1 MNKSKKI
8 YIDTSVISS
17 IFDQRTPE
25 RMSLTKKMWENID
38 DYEVYISNIVIDEL
52 KAAPEEK
59 RKKFMDVISDFE
71 ILEVTDEVKELA
83 DEYIKEEIFP
93 KKYYDDALHVAIAT
107 VNDIGYL
114 LSWNFKHLVK
124 VKTRKLVSLVNTKYD
139 YSSIEIIV
147 PPEL

>member
-1 MNKSKKI
+1 MNKSKRI
-8 YIDTSVISS
+8 YMDTSVISA

-59 RKKFMDVISDFE
+59 RKKFMDVISDFD

-83 DEYIKEEIFP
+83 ERLKG
-93 KKYYDDALHVAIAT
+93 L
-107 VNDIGYL
+107 
-114 LSWNFKHLVK
+114 
-124 VKTRKLVSLVNTKYD
+124 
-139 YSSIEIIV
+139 
-147 PPEL
+147 

>member
-1 MNKSKKI
+1 MNKSKRI
-8 YIDTSVISS
+8 YIDTSVISA

-59 RKKFMDVISDFE
+59 REKFMDVISDFD

>member
-1 MNKSKKI
+1 MNKSKRI
-8 YIDTSVISS
+8 YIDTSVISAM
-17 IFDQRTPE
+17 FDERTPE
-25 RMSLTKKMWENID
+25 RMSLTKKMWKDID
-38 DYEVYISNIVIDEL
+38 EYKVYISNIVIDEL
-52 KAAPEEK
+52 KAAPDEK
-59 RKKFMDVISDFE
+59 RNKFMNVISDFDK
-71 ILEVTDEVKELA
+71 LEVTDEVKELA

>member
-1 MNKSKKI
+1 MNKSKRI
-8 YIDTSVISS
+8 YIDTSVISA

-59 RKKFMDVISDFE
+59 RKKFMDVISDFD